1 MRSEGAS
8 PQTKGSAP
16 SPIHTRVS
24 ERRAAAMSRGSVWI
38 GAPGGAEPTAAE
50 RGGERGAAPGTATRG
65 SQRRAACSPSA
76 FSERRDCLGVF
87 LFVCFPENPGG
98 SVQLT
103 LYILIITI
111 ISVFPAFARTQD
123 AASGRPQRADGS
135 HKSQRGERAERRS
148 ANCEAKENARKGT
161 SGARRRP
168 ACVVHLFLVRG
179 RAGRSLFPAN
189 GFRRFPSEGAAP

>member
-1 MRSEGAS
+1 MEPRGVRSRRRQSGA
-8 PQTKGSAP
+8 GS
-16 SPIHTRVS
+16 
-24 ERRAAAMSRGSVWI
+24 
-38 GAPGGAEPTAAE
+38 
-50 RGGERGAAPGTATRG
+50 GE
-65 SQRRAACSPSA
+65 QRRAQRHAAPSA
-76 FSERRDCLGVF
+76 APPARLLPSPREEKRLFRCFSVCLFSRNSGRF
-87 LFVCFPENPGG
+87 G
-98 SVQLT
+98 SAHSI
-103 LYILIITI
+103 YILIITI
-111 ISVFPAFARTQD
+111 IIVFPAFARTQD

-189 GFRRFPSEGAAP
+189 GFCRFPSEGAAP

>member
-1 MRSEGAS
+1 MDWSPGGCGADGGRAGRGAGS
-8 PQTKGSAP
+8 SAGHSDTRLPAPRRLLAFCLLREKRLFRCFSVCLFSRNSGRFGSAH
-16 SPIHTRVS
+16 SI
-24 ERRAAAMSRGSVWI
+24 
-38 GAPGGAEPTAAE
+38 
-50 RGGERGAAPGTATRG
+50 
-65 SQRRAACSPSA
+65 
-76 FSERRDCLGVF
+76 
-87 LFVCFPENPGG
+87 
-98 SVQLT
+98 
-103 LYILIITI
+103 YILIITI
-111 ISVFPAFARTQD
+111 IIVFPAFARTQD

-135 HKSQRGERAERRS
+135 HKSQRRERAERRS